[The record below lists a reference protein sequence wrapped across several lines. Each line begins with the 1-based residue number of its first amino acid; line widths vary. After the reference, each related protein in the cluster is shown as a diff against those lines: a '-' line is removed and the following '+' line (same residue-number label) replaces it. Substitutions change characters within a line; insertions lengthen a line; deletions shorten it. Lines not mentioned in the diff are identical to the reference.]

1 MQYIYTFDLI
11 INIIILLFNFLNMSI
26 KYNHIFSILFISLN
40 IVYINSKLNPS
51 NVEIAINC
59 GGPEFRT
66 KSGIVYQKDKYFIG
80 GEASDFGMNSEIKN
94 TKEKDIYQTERW
106 STEDLIYEIPIQ
118 NSGKYVLI
126 LKFSEV
132 YFNSKGEKIFDFK
145 IGESTIL
152 EDIDIFAK
160 VGKNRA
166 YDEFIEFEI
175 KNDKIFVEGKEAK
188 NGYDPENKN
197 IKIIFVKK
205 EADNPKIN
213 ALLIVKGTLKDTDYD
228 EYQREQELL
237 EKQKQEFDK
246 KNREFQRMSK
256 SIDFEDFEDDF
267 TDDGKK
273 YRVSN
278 GFFSGQSIFVT
289 LIAIGFVYFFFF
301 SGKR

>member
-1 MQYIYTFDLI
+1 MSFKNIPMFFI
-11 INIIILLFNFLNMSI
+11 IFLSLHIL
-26 KYNHIFSILFISLN
+26 
-40 IVYINSKLNPS
+40 YINSKLNPS

-66 KSGIVYQKDKYFIG
+66 KSGITYQKDRYFIG

-94 TKEKDIYQTERW
+94 TKDKDIYQTERW
-106 STEDLIYEIPIQ
+106 SPEDLIYEIPIEKE
-118 NSGKYVLI
+118 GKYVLI

-145 IGESTIL
+145 IGSLTVL
-152 EDIDIFAK
+152 QDIDIYAK
-160 VGKNRA
+160 VGKNKA
-166 YDEFIEFEI
+166 YDEFIEFEL
-175 KNDKIFVEGKEAK
+175 KNNKVLVEGKEAR
-188 NGYDPENKN
+188 NGYDEKSKN
-197 IKIIFVKK
+197 IKLVFAKK

-213 ALLIVKGTLKDTDYD
+213 ALLIVRGTLKDTDYD
-228 EYQREQELL
+228 EYQREQELM

-278 GFFSGQSIFVT
+278 GFFSGSSIFVT
-289 LIAIGFVYFFFF
+289 LICIGFVYFFFF

>member
-213 ALLIVKGTLKDTDYD
+213 ALLIVRGTLKDTDYD

>member
-1 MQYIYTFDLI
+1 
-11 INIIILLFNFLNMSI
+11 MSI
-26 KYNHIFSILFISLN
+26 KNIPTFFLLFLSLN
-40 IVYINSKLNPS
+40 ILYINSRLNPA
-51 NVEIAINC
+51 NVELAINC

-66 KSGIVYQKDKYFIG
+66 KSGITYQKDRYFIG

-94 TKEKDIYQTERW
+94 TKDKDIYQTERW
-106 STEDLIYEIPIQ
+106 STEDLIYEIPIEKE
-118 NSGKYVLI
+118 GKYVLI

-145 IGESTIL
+145 IGGLTVL
-152 EDIDIFAK
+152 QDIDIYAK

-175 KNDKIFVEGKEAK
+175 KNNKIFVEGKEAK
-188 NGYDPENKN
+188 NGYDEKSKN
-197 IKIIFVKK
+197 LKLIFAKK

-213 ALLIVKGTLKDTDYD
+213 ALLIVRGTLKDTDYD
-228 EYQREQELL
+228 EYQREQELM

-278 GFFSGQSIFVT
+278 GFFSGSSIFVT
-289 LIAIGFVYFFFF
+289 LICIGIVYFFFF
-301 SGKR
+301 SGKK

>member
-1 MQYIYTFDLI
+1 
-11 INIIILLFNFLNMSI
+11 MSI

-213 ALLIVKGTLKDTDYD
+213 ALLIVRGTLKDTDYD

>member
-1 MQYIYTFDLI
+1 MSSKNILHFFLLLITF
-11 INIIILLFNFLNMSI
+11 NIL
-26 KYNHIFSILFISLN
+26 H
-40 IVYINSKLNPS
+40 INSKLNPS

-94 TKEKDIYQTERW
+94 TKDKDIYQTERW

-118 NSGKYVLI
+118 NNGKYVLI

-145 IGESTIL
+145 LGDLTVL
-152 EDIDIFAK
+152 EDIDIYEK

-175 KNDKIFVEGKEAK
+175 KNDKLYYEGKEAE
-188 NGYDPENKN
+188 NAYDEKTKN
-197 IKIIFVKK
+197 IKLTFVKK

-228 EYQREQELL
+228 EYQREQELM

-278 GFFSGQSIFVT
+278 GFFSGQAIFVS
-289 LIAIGFVYFFFF
+289 LICIGIVYFFFF
-301 SGKR
+301 SKK

>member
-1 MQYIYTFDLI
+1 MSSKNILHFFLLLITF
-11 INIIILLFNFLNMSI
+11 NIL
-26 KYNHIFSILFISLN
+26 H
-40 IVYINSKLNPS
+40 INSKLNPS

-94 TKEKDIYQTERW
+94 TKDKDIYQTERW

-118 NSGKYVLI
+118 NNGKYVLI

-145 IGESTIL
+145 LGDLTVL
-152 EDIDIFAK
+152 EDIDIYEK

-175 KNDKIFVEGKEAK
+175 KNDKLYYEGKEAE
-188 NGYDPENKN
+188 NAYDEKTKN
-197 IKIIFVKK
+197 IKLTFVKK

-228 EYQREQELL
+228 EYQREQELM
-237 EKQKQEFDK
+237 EKQKQEYDK

-278 GFFSGQSIFVT
+278 GFFSGQAIFVS
-289 LIAIGFVYFFFF
+289 LICIGIVYFFFF
-301 SGKR
+301 SKK

>member
-1 MQYIYTFDLI
+1 
-11 INIIILLFNFLNMSI
+11 MSI
-26 KYNHIFSILFISLN
+26 KKIPLFYLLLISFNIL
-40 IVYINSKLNPS
+40 YIDSKLNPS

-66 KSGIVYQKDKYFIG
+66 KSGITYQKDKYFTG

-94 TKEKDIYQTERW
+94 TKDKDIYQTERW

-118 NSGKYVLI
+118 NKGRYVLI

-145 IGESTIL
+145 LGDLTVL
-152 EDIDIFAK
+152 EDIDIYEK

-175 KNDKIFVEGKEAK
+175 KNDELYVNGKEAK
-188 NGYDPENKN
+188 NAYDEKTKN
-197 IKIIFVKK
+197 IKLTFVKK

-213 ALLIVKGTLKDTDYD
+213 ALLIVRGTLKDTDYD

-237 EKQKQEFDK
+237 EKQKKEFDK

-278 GFFSGQSIFVT
+278 GFFSGKSIFVT

-301 SGKR
+301 QGKR

>member
-1 MQYIYTFDLI
+1 MSFKNSSIFFI
-11 INIIILLFNFLNMSI
+11 IFLSF
-26 KYNHIFSILFISLN
+26 HILF
-40 IVYINSKLNPS
+40 INSKLSPS

-66 KSGIVYQKDKYFIG
+66 KSGITYQKDRYFIG

-94 TKEKDIYQTERW
+94 TKDKDIYQTERW
-106 STEDLIYEIPIQ
+106 STEDLIYEIPIEKE
-118 NSGKYVLI
+118 GKYVLI

-145 IGESTIL
+145 IGGLTVL
-152 EDIDIFAK
+152 QDIDIYAK

-175 KNDKIFVEGKEAK
+175 KNNKIFVEGKEAK
-188 NGYDPENKN
+188 NGYDEKSKN
-197 IKIIFVKK
+197 LKLIFAKK

-228 EYQREQELL
+228 EYQREQELM

-278 GFFSGQSIFVT
+278 GFFSGSSIFVT
-289 LIAIGFVYFFFF
+289 LICIGIVYFFFF
-301 SGKR
+301 SGKK

>member
-1 MQYIYTFDLI
+1 
-11 INIIILLFNFLNMSI
+11 
-26 KYNHIFSILFISLN
+26 
-40 IVYINSKLNPS
+40 
-51 NVEIAINC
+51 
-59 GGPEFRT
+59 
-66 KSGIVYQKDKYFIG
+66 
-80 GEASDFGMNSEIKN
+80 MNSEIKN
-94 TKEKDIYQTERW
+94 TKDKDIYQTERW
-106 STEDLIYEIPIQ
+106 STQDLIYEIPIEKE
-118 NSGKYVLI
+118 GKYVLI

-145 IGESTIL
+145 IGRLTVL
-152 EDIDIFAK
+152 QDIDIYAK
-160 VGKNRA
+160 VGKNKA

-175 KNDKIFVEGKEAK
+175 KNNKIFVEGKEAK
-188 NGYDPENKN
+188 HGYDEQSKN
-197 IKIIFVKK
+197 IKLVFAKK

-213 ALLIVKGTLKDTDYD
+213 ALLIVRGTLKDTDYD
-228 EYQREQELL
+228 EYQREQELM

-278 GFFSGQSIFVT
+278 GFFSGSSIFFT
-289 LIAIGFVYFFFF
+289 LICIGFVYFFFF